1 MGPTR
6 EAAPPAAAQ
15 ASPAQPA
22 GPAGESPPAGSGI
35 RPEPR
40 WAAILAVLAVGGLQL
55 ALPRSLTV
63 GPEWLPLAIVAG
75 LMGPTIVF
83 RRRGYYRANQFLGSL
98 ISMVLTVALV
108 AGVIALVAALPR
120 HLESPVALMRS
131 GAIRWV
137 TNVVVFATWYWRL
150 DAGGPNA
157 RDRRGAHTDG
167 AFLFPQ
173 MTIRPPVH
181 TWRPGFVDYLF
192 LSFTTCT
199 AFSPTDTPVL
209 SRWAKLMMMLQAI
222 TSFVIAAVLLA
233 RSVNIL

>member
-15 ASPAQPA
+15 ASPA
-22 GPAGESPPAGSGI
+22 PPVGSVENPLAAANV

-40 WAAILAVLAVGGLQL
+40 WAAITAVLAVGGLQL
-55 ALPRSLTV
+55 ALPRSFTI
-63 GPEWLPLAIVAG
+63 GPEWLPLAMVLG

-83 RRRGYYRANQFLGSL
+83 RRLGYYRANQFLGSL
-98 ISMVLTVALV
+98 ISMVLTAALV
-108 AGVIALVAALPR
+108 AGVIALVAELPR

-131 GAIRWV
+131 GAILWV

-173 MTIRPPVH
+173 MTIRPPVR